1 MDEIVP
7 RAKEIPPA
15 TPPGDL
21 YSVQHQDTRRA
32 EPCRLKRPPP
42 EYEGR
47 WKLFRRAAFFA
58 GLMLFVLLVL
68 MAVLKLT
75 TRTRRT
81 SSSRRVGTPPAL
93 HEAEER
99 KNSLPGE
106 GPWVSA
112 AAPDPQMMIQAVQ
125 ALREADA
132 LAVIGGWSEA
142 AAAYRRVL
150 DLWPGYA
157 AADAGLG
164 HALLMQGEWALAGQH
179 LQRAAAADPGR
190 APVLNDLG
198 RIELIRKNPD
208 GAAIFFGTAA
218 ELDPE
223 HVESHLNLAR
233 ADYVMGY
240 VDRARKHIHDALEMH
255 PGHPEA
261 LRYLA
266 YLEAAAGNY
275 ETAMSLLAG
284 AIQHAPDMPSLYTD
298 AAATCAL
305 MGNTSKAVDYL
316 RSASERIPPEQ
327 VRLIFGEPVFM
338 AARKTS
344 EGQQL
349 EADLVTAV
357 QLKKEAG
364 NQALEDAH
372 SAQQK
377 TEESAEQE

>member
-42 EYEGR
+42 DYEGR

-58 GLMLFVLLVL
+58 SLMLFVLLVL

-179 LQRAAAADPGR
+179 FFKWNFFNFFWCFFRKFF
-190 APVLNDLG
+190 LG
-198 RIELIRKNPD
+198 FD
-208 GAAIFFGTAA
+208 FFFFYFW
-218 ELDPE
+218 LFYYFFFDFFFCFFF
-223 HVESHLNLAR
+223 LFLF
-233 ADYVMGY
+233 
-240 VDRARKHIHDALEMH
+240 
-255 PGHPEA
+255 
-261 LRYLA
+261 
-266 YLEAAAGNY
+266 
-275 ETAMSLLAG
+275 
-284 AIQHAPDMPSLYTD
+284 
-298 AAATCAL
+298 
-305 MGNTSKAVDYL
+305 SKSKYF
-316 RSASERIPPEQ
+316 S
-327 VRLIFGEPVFM
+327 
-338 AARKTS
+338 
-344 EGQQL
+344 
-349 EADLVTAV
+349 
-357 QLKKEAG
+357 
-364 NQALEDAH
+364 
-372 SAQQK
+372 
-377 TEESAEQE
+377 